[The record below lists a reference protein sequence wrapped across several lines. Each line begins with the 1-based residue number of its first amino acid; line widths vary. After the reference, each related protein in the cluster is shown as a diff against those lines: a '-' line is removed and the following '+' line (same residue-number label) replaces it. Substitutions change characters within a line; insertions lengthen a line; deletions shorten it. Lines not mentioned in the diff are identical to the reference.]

1 MSTEEQYK
9 EQEDIAV
16 LEQETQQYEI
26 VLYNDDVNTFD
37 FVIDALIDICEHTP
51 IQAEQCTILVHY
63 KGKCAVK
70 TGDIEVLKVPCEQLQ
85 SLGLSAVIE

>member
-1 MSTEEQYK
+1 MSTKEKIQ
-9 EQEDIAV
+9 EQEDVSV
-16 LEQETQQYEI
+16 LEQETNQYEI
-26 VLYNDDVNTFD
+26 VLYNDEVNTFD
-37 FVIDALIDICEHTP
+37 FVIDALVTVCEHSL

-70 TGDIEVLKVPCEQLQ
+70 TGDMDELKQCCKQLQ